1 MKAFELRQ
9 LSDAELQ
16 KRIQEAEENLAHL
29 RFQKVISQLENPMKI
44 MLTRR
49 DIARMRTILRERQI
63 KGQVVTSGTD
73 QADKKEEK
81 V

>member
-63 KGQVVTSGTD
+63 KGQPVTSSTD